1 MSLIDKKKLADLVRL
16 SLQEDIC
23 EGDIT
28 TEVGVG
34 EDVRA
39 VAKLVS
45 KQDIVLAGMPVV
57 KEVFRQLD
65 SGLTLKILK
74 DDGSRVANGECFA
87 VIEGKA
93 KRLLEGERLALNF
106 LQRLSGVA
114 TLTAEYVKA
123 VEGTKA
129 VILDTRKTTPGLRF
143 LEKYA
148 VLVGGG
154 KNHRHG
160 LYDQFLF
167 KDNHIASSMH
177 NFKSDIKNIIDKAR
191 KYKSDALVEV
201 EVDTLDQLKDLI
213 PANPDIIL
221 LDNFSLEDTRTAVS
235 MKPDNILFEA
245 SGGITLESV
254 SEIAKCGVDRIS
266 VGALTHSAGSVD
278 ISMDI
283 ELCQT
288 KN

>member
-1 MSLIDKKKLADLVRL
+1 MSCIDKKKLAELVRF
-16 SLQEDIC
+16 SLHEDIGV
-23 EGDIT
+23 GDIT

-34 EDVRA
+34 EEVKA
-39 VAKLVS
+39 VAKLIS
-45 KQDIVLAGMPVV
+45 KQGIIVAGLPVV
-57 KEVFRQLD
+57 KEVFSQLD
-65 SGLTLKILK
+65 SSLVVKIIK
-74 DDGSRVANGECFA
+74 DDGSAVAKGECFA
-87 VIEGKA
+87 IIEGKA

-106 LQRLSGVA
+106 MQRLSAVA
-114 TLTAEYVKA
+114 TLTAKYVEA
-123 VEGTKA
+123 VKGTKA

-148 VLVGGG
+148 VTVGGG
-154 KNHRHG
+154 TNHRYG

-167 KDNHIASSMH
+167 KDNHIASSMQ
-177 NFKSDIKNIIDKAR
+177 NFKADIKNIIDKAR
-191 KYKSDALVEV
+191 QYKPGALVEV
-201 EVDTLDQLKDLI
+201 EVDTLAQLKDVI

-221 LDNFSLEDTRTAVS
+221 LDNFSLEDTRTAVA

-254 SEIAKCGVDRIS
+254 SEIARCGVDRIS
-266 VGALTHSAGSVD
+266 VGALTHSAGAVD

-283 ELCQT
+283 ELCQI